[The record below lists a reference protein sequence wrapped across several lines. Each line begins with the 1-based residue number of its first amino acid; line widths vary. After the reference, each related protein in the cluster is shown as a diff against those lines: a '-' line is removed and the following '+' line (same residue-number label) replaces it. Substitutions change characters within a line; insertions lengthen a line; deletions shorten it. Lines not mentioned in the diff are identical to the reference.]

1 MLVLGWRVAWPVCAI
16 GGARALLCASSL
28 ATACESGLY
37 TAPQM
42 SYLKASASSR
52 DARDLIW
59 HRSVVKTC
67 AGLRKED
74 ACAAQ
79 IDATR
84 KANNALIHALEDA
97 DGSALDAAMSLHM
110 QAWKVRRK

>member
-1 MLVLGWRVAWPVCAI
+1 MLLLGWRVAWPVCAM

-37 TAPQM
+37 SATQLQYM
-42 SYLKASASSR
+42 RASASSR

-67 AGLRKED
+67 AGLKKED

-79 IDATR
+79 MDITR
-84 KANNALIHALEDA
+84 RANNALIHALENQ
-97 DGSALDAAMSLHM
+97 DGDALDKAMELHM
-110 QAWKVRRK
+110 KAWQVRRK